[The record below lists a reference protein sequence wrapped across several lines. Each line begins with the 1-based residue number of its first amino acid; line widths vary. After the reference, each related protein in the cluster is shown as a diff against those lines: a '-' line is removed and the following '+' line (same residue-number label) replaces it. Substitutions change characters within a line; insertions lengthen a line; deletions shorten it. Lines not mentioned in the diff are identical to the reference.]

1 MYYKAGGFV
10 NHKDGIATTPFSSL
24 HGTAGYKLPCAAFFA
39 MVPGSSSKREIHSS
53 ETAGCHHADIPALP
67 D

>member
-24 HGTAGYKLPCAAFFA
+24 HGTAGYKLP
-39 MVPGSSSKREIHSS
+39 R
-53 ETAGCHHADIPALP
+53 
-67 D
+67 